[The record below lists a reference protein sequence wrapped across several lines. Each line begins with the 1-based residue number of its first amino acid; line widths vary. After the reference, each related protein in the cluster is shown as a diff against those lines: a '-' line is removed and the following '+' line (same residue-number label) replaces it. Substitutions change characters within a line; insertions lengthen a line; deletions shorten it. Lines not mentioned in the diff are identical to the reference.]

1 MVQGVEGGG
10 VVKMVLDDVVGLL
23 LEPVGSGIQWLISSH
38 F

>member
-23 LEPVGSGIQWLISSH
+23 LEPVGGGMQWLISSH

>member
-1 MVQGVEGGG
+1 MVQAVEGGG

-23 LEPVGSGIQWLISSH
+23 LEPVGGGIQWLISSH

>member
-23 LEPVGSGIQWLISSH
+23 LEPVGGGIQWLISNH

>member
-10 VVKMVLDDVVGLL
+10 MVKMVLDDVVGLL
-23 LEPVGSGIQWLISSH
+23 LEPVGGGIQWLITSH

>member
-10 VVKMVLDDVVGLL
+10 MVKMVLDDVVGLL
-23 LEPVGSGIQWLISSH
+23 LEPVGVGIQWLISSH

>member
-10 VVKMVLDDVVGLL
+10 MVKMVLDDVVGLL
-23 LEPVGSGIQWLISSH
+23 LEPVGGGIQWLISSH

>member
-10 VVKMVLDDVVGLL
+10 VVKKVLDDVVGLL
-23 LEPVGSGIQWLISSH
+23 LEPVGGGIQWLISSH

>member
-23 LEPVGSGIQWLISSH
+23 LEPVGGGIQ
-38 F
+38 

>member
-10 VVKMVLDDVVGLL
+10 VVKVVLDDVVGLL
-23 LEPVGSGIQWLISSH
+23 LEPVGGGVHWLVSTH

>member
-10 VVKMVLDDVVGLL
+10 VVEVVLNDVVGLL
-23 LEPVGSGIQWLISSH
+23 LEPVGGGIQWLVSIH

>member
-10 VVKMVLDDVVGLL
+10 MVKMVLNDVVGLL
-23 LEPVGSGIQWLISSH
+23 LEPVGGGIQWRISSH

>member
-1 MVQGVEGGG
+1 MQGVEGGG

-23 LEPVGSGIQWLISSH
+23 LEPVGGGIQWLISSH

>member
-10 VVKMVLDDVVGLL
+10 IVKMVLDDVVGLL
-23 LEPVGSGIQWLISSH
+23 LEPVGGGIQWLISSH

>member
-23 LEPVGSGIQWLISSH
+23 LEPVRGGIQWLISSH

>member
-10 VVKMVLDDVVGLL
+10 MVEVVLNDVVGLL
-23 LEPVGSGIQWLISSH
+23 LEPVRSGIQWLVSTH

>member
-10 VVKMVLDDVVGLL
+10 MVKMVLDDVVGLL
-23 LEPVGSGIQWLISSH
+23 LKPVGGGIQWLISSH

>member
-23 LEPVGSGIQWLISSH
+23 LEPVVGGIQ
-38 F
+38 

>member
-10 VVKMVLDDVVGLL
+10 MVKMVLDDVVGLL
-23 LEPVGSGIQWLISSH
+23 LEPVGGGIQWLIRSH

>member
-23 LEPVGSGIQWLISSH
+23 LEPVGGGIQWLISSH

>member
-10 VVKMVLDDVVGLL
+10 MVKMVLYDVVGLL
-23 LEPVGSGIQWLISSH
+23 LEPVGGGIQWLISSH

>member
-10 VVKMVLDDVVGLL
+10 VVEVMLNDVVGLL
-23 LEPVGSGIQWLISSH
+23 LEPVGGGIQWLVSTH